1 MFLSY
6 FEKKSDHFVYDLFAS
21 LWSCSLEHIKRGSN
35 LPEVFVLMY
44 IVREIWIL
52 QNIILWLNHALT
64 AEKINGKVWV
74 KPYFL
79 FFLKFFK
86 KVFILLQ
93 TLKLLLVENAHLIL
107 LLRFNLCFFM
117 LGSPEGFDLHVRLP
131 CFLPFYVI
139 SPLIIRFD
147 LKFRN
152 MFRRITT
159 SLLCYS
165 ILVFE
170 NTTANTFVV
179 QLGVS
184 IL

>member
-1 MFLSY
+1 
-6 FEKKSDHFVYDLFAS
+6 
-21 LWSCSLEHIKRGSN
+21 
-35 LPEVFVLMY
+35 
-44 IVREIWIL
+44 
-52 QNIILWLNHALT
+52 
-64 AEKINGKVWV
+64 
-74 KPYFL
+74 
-79 FFLKFFK
+79 
-86 KVFILLQ
+86 
-93 TLKLLLVENAHLIL
+93 
-107 LLRFNLCFFM
+107 M
-117 LGSPEGFDLHVRLP
+117 LGSSEGFDLHVRLP

-159 SLLCYS
+159 SLLYYS